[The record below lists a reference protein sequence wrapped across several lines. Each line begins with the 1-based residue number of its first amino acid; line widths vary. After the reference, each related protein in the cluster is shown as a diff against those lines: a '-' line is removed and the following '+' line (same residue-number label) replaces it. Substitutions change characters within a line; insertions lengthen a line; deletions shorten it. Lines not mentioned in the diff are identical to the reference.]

1 MATNGNNVLIYVE
14 GSLVAGTRSDE
25 VQSGCETIEIANPSS
40 GDWRQFIVGRKEWS
54 ISQSWLLP
62 AASDLGRLLQ
72 VGTTVTIRIL
82 GRGAAKGLTGTAIV
96 KTCKMQL
103 KKIKC
108 TLILLC
114 STMLSEFIL
123 VTNNKP

>member
-1 MATNGNNVLIYVE
+1 MATNGNNVLIYVG

-25 VQSGCETIEIANPSS
+25 VQSGCETIEIANPTS

-62 AASDLGRLLQ
+62 AASDLNRLLQ

-82 GRGAAKGLTGTAIV
+82 GRGAAKGLTGQAIV
-96 KTCKMQL
+96 KTCK
-103 KKIKC
+103 I
-108 TLILLC
+108 
-114 STMLSEFIL
+114 
-123 VTNNKP
+123 TNTRGNISNGSFAFQGTGALTQET

>member
-1 MATNGNNVLIYVE
+1 MATNGNNVLIYVD

-82 GRGAAKGLTGTAIV
+82 GRGESLGLTGQAIV
-96 KTCKMQL
+96 KTCKITNTRGNISNGSFAFQG
-103 KKIKC
+103 
-108 TLILLC
+108 TGA
-114 STMLSEFIL
+114 L
-123 VTNNKP
+123 VEET

>member
-1 MATNGNNVLIYVE
+1 MATNGNNVLIYVD

-82 GRGAAKGLTGTAIV
+82 GRGAAKGLTGQAIV
-96 KTCKMQL
+96 KTCK
-103 KKIKC
+103 
-108 TLILLC
+108 
-114 STMLSEFIL
+114 
-123 VTNNKP
+123 VTNTRGNISNGSFSFQGTGALVEET

>member
-1 MATNGNNVLIYVE
+1 MATNGNNVLIYVD

-96 KTCKMQL
+96 KTCKITNTRGNRSNGSFAFQG
-103 KKIKC
+103 
-108 TLILLC
+108 TGA
-114 STMLSEFIL
+114 L
-123 VTNNKP
+123 VEET

>member
-1 MATNGNNVLIYVE
+1 MATNGNNVLIYVD

-82 GRGAAKGLTGTAIV
+82 GRGAAKGLTGQAIV
-96 KTCKMQL
+96 KTCKITNTRGNISNGSFAFQG
-103 KKIKC
+103 
-108 TLILLC
+108 TGA
-114 STMLSEFIL
+114 L
-123 VTNNKP
+123 VEET

>member
-1 MATNGNNVLIYVE
+1 MATNGNNVLIYVD

-25 VQSGCETIEIANPSS
+25 VQSGCDVIEIANPSS
-40 GDWRQFIVGRKEWS
+40 GDWKQFIVGRKEWS

-82 GRGAAKGLTGTAIV
+82 GRGADKGLTGTAIV
-96 KTCKMQL
+96 KTCK
-103 KKIKC
+103 I
-108 TLILLC
+108 
-114 STMLSEFIL
+114 
-123 VTNNKP
+123 TNTRGNISNGSFAFQGTGALTQET

>member
-1 MATNGNNVLIYVE
+1 MATNGNNVLIYVD

-62 AASDLGRLLQ
+62 AASDLSRLLQ

-82 GRGAAKGLTGTAIV
+82 GRGASKGLTGQAIV
-96 KTCKMQL
+96 KTCK
-103 KKIKC
+103 
-108 TLILLC
+108 
-114 STMLSEFIL
+114 
-123 VTNNKP
+123 VTNTRGNISNGSFQFHGTGALVEET

>member
-1 MATNGNNVLIYVE
+1 MATNGNNVLIYVD

-62 AASDLGRLLQ
+62 AASDLDRLLQ

-96 KTCKMQL
+96 KTCKITNTRGNISNGSFAFQG
-103 KKIKC
+103 
-108 TLILLC
+108 TGA
-114 STMLSEFIL
+114 L
-123 VTNNKP
+123 VEET

>member
-1 MATNGNNVLIYVE
+1 MATNGNNVLIYVD

-25 VQSGCETIEIANPSS
+25 VQSGCDTIEIANPSS
-40 GDWRQFIVGRKEWS
+40 GDWKQFIVGRKEWS

-96 KTCKMQL
+96 KACKITNTRGNISNGSFAFQG
-103 KKIKC
+103 
-108 TLILLC
+108 TGA
-114 STMLSEFIL
+114 L
-123 VTNNKP
+123 VEET

>member
-1 MATNGNNVLIYVE
+1 MATNGNNVLIYVD

-82 GRGAAKGLTGTAIV
+82 GRGDAKGLTGTAIV
-96 KTCKMQL
+96 KTCKITNTRGNISNGSFAFQG
-103 KKIKC
+103 
-108 TLILLC
+108 TGA
-114 STMLSEFIL
+114 L
-123 VTNNKP
+123 VEET

>member
-1 MATNGNNVLIYVE
+1 MATNGNNVLIYVD

-25 VQSGCETIEIANPSS
+25 VQSGCDVIEIANPSS
-40 GDWRQFIVGRKEWS
+40 GDWKQFIVGRKEWA

-82 GRGAAKGLTGTAIV
+82 GRGAEKGLTGQAIV
-96 KTCKMQL
+96 KACKITNTRGNISNGSFAFQG
-103 KKIKC
+103 
-108 TLILLC
+108 TGA
-114 STMLSEFIL
+114 L
-123 VTNNKP
+123 VEET

>member
-1 MATNGNNVLIYVE
+1 MATNGNNVLIYVD

-72 VGTTVTIRIL
+72 VGTTVTIRLL
-82 GRGAAKGLTGTAIV
+82 GRGAAKGLTGQAIL
-96 KTCKMQL
+96 KTCK
-103 KKIKC
+103 
-108 TLILLC
+108 
-114 STMLSEFIL
+114 
-123 VTNNKP
+123 VTNTRGNISNGSFQFHGTGALVEET